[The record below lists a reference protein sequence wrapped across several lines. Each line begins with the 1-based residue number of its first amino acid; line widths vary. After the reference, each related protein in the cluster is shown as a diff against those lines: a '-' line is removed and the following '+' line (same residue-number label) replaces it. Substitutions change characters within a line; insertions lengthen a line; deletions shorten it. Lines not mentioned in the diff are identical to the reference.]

1 MSLFKKCDMASL
13 YSMCIHKVFIF
24 PPKLYK
30 FLSWLKIILKAF
42 CCVLRFNQIFSPISD
57 CNMIFCVHF
66 FPNYIAI
73 NNQAFVLRLRVG
85 WGGLSEMVSPVC
97 YRAVW
102 CKMVGQKPRGVDIR
116 GQVSDWHH
124 TPEDMERTLP
134 ARHREAPRVS
144 KNWANSNSDWW
155 PLSGEVHLRE
165 YSSHQCTHVWECGQN
180 EGK

>member
-1 MSLFKKCDMASL
+1 MSLFKKRDMASL

-57 CNMIFCVHF
+57 CNVIFCVHF

-85 WGGLSEMVSPVC
+85 WGGGGCQKWFRQSAIEQSGAKWLARNLGESISEVKC
-97 YRAVW
+97 QT
-102 CKMVGQKPRGVDIR
+102 GI
-116 GQVSDWHH
+116 
-124 TPEDMERTLP
+124 T
-134 ARHREAPRVS
+134 
-144 KNWANSNSDWW
+144 
-155 PLSGEVHLRE
+155 HLRTWRGRYQQDTE
-165 YSSHQCTHVWECGQN
+165 KHRR
-180 EGK
+180 

>member
-1 MSLFKKCDMASL
+1 MSLFKKRDMASL

-144 KNWANSNSDWW
+144 KN
-155 PLSGEVHLRE
+155 
-165 YSSHQCTHVWECGQN
+165 
-180 EGK
+180 